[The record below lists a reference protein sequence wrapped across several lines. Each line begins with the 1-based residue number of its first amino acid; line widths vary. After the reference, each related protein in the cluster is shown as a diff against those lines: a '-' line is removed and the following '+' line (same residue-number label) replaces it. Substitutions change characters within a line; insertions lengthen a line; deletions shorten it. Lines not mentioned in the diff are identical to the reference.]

1 MYGNLFQIS
10 PADGKVL
17 YFGPVT
23 SCRVE
28 QVKGVTYDLR
38 QFLGDLNDLTLDQIT
53 RGMLPKDDY
62 VNSLLKNPD
71 NRLYQL
77 IVYLAPG
84 DYHRF
89 HSSTDWSI
97 KFRRHFPGV
106 PCLFIKLKPH
116 IAKSPFLFF

>member
-1 MYGNLFQIS
+1 MSDNFSQIS

-17 YFGPVT
+17 YFGPVS

-38 QFLGDLNDLTLDQIT
+38 QFLGDHLNDLTLNEIT
-53 RGMLPKDDY
+53 KKTTQDDY
-62 VNSLLKNPD
+62 VKSLLKNPD

-89 HSSTDWSI
+89 HSPTDMII
-97 KFRRHFPGV
+97 KFRRHFPGILR
-106 PCLFIKLKPH
+106 LFED
-116 IAKSPFLFF
+116 

>member
-1 MYGNLFQIS
+1 MQIS

-38 QFLGDLNDLTLDQIT
+38 QFLGDVNDSPSTKLADE
-53 RGMLPKDDY
+53 Y

-77 IVYLAPG
+77 IIYLAPG
-84 DYHRF
+84 NYHRF
-89 HSSTDWSI
+89 HSPTDWNI
-97 KFRRHFPGV
+97 KFRRHFPGTFY
-106 PCLFIKLKPH
+106 L
-116 IAKSPFLFF
+116 